1 MKNLTESIN
10 SQYDEAG
17 EKFDLESGHFIIQ
30 SEEKKRL
37 KKAYVNWDAIVYQ
50 KTKQKNR
57 PKMESIMLRP
67 HIGKPN

>member
-37 KKAYVNWDAIVYQ
+37 KKAYVNYEMLLFTKKQ
-50 KTKQKNR
+50 NKKTG
-57 PKMESIMLRP
+57 PKWSQLC
-67 HIGKPN
+67 